1 MSGCFFER
9 RQALH
14 GDQRSE
20 GDHGSVN
27 PTGNRLRRSTTT
39 GTAND
44 TQQTFEWYD
53 PAPLFDDNGGGG
65 VISYICNFL
74 LK

>member
-20 GDHGSVN
+20 GDHGSVG
-27 PTGNRLRRSTTT
+27 PTGDRLRRSTTT

-44 TQQTFEWYD
+44 TQQTSEWYD
-53 PAPLFDDNGGGG
+53 ILHLYTM
-65 VISYICNFL
+65 IIIIL
-74 LK
+74 LD